1 MRPAAGAADESLVD
15 LFLGG
20 DEGAFE
26 ELMRRHENRI
36 FSLALRMMG
45 DRAAAL
51 DVTQDTFITAWS
63 RASSFRKDSA
73 FGTWLYRI
81 GINTAKDH
89 LRKSRRVTLEST
101 DVLERKPASGD
112 VAASVG
118 TRLDVARAL
127 QELPEEYREAVCM
140 HDLGGIPYEEI
151 ALLTDTPI
159 GTVKSRISRGRRRLA
174 EILELQP
181 ASPTSKDG

>member
-1 MRPAAGAADESLVD
+1 MSPPASATDEGLVD
-15 LFLGG
+15 RVVGG
-20 DEGAFE
+20 DDSAFE

-36 FSLALRMMG
+36 FTLALRMVG

-51 DVTQDTFITAWS
+51 DVTQDTFITAW
-63 RASSFRKDSA
+63 RRVSSFRKDSA

-81 GINTAKDH
+81 GINAAKDH
-89 LRKSRRVTLEST
+89 LRRNRRVINEPA
-101 DVLERKPASGD
+101 DVLEKNAAPGD
-112 VAASVG
+112 IATSVG
-118 TRLDVARAL
+118 VRLDIARAL
-127 QELPEEYREAVCM
+127 QELPDEYREAVCM

-151 ALLTDTPI
+151 ALLTDAPI

-181 ASPTSKDG
+181 AAPTSKDK